1 MNLSLHCTNKG
12 LIFTLYRTINGDI
25 YAAVRFVQVATVLF
39 LLGMSSF
46 LYFFQ
51 IKHLTGTKILRIL
64 RAKGLASKIP
74 EDLYHLIKKAVA
86 IRKHLEKNR
95 QDKDSK
101 YRLILIESRVHK
113 LARYYK
119 TKSVLPPNWKY
130 ESATASA
137 LVA

>member
-1 MNLSLHCTNKG
+1 
-12 LIFTLYRTINGDI
+12 
-25 YAAVRFVQVATVLF
+25 
-39 LLGMSSF
+39 MSSPPSLSF
-46 LYFFQ
+46 DSLMVISSEHLFGESETKSVKYLFNCNLIQ

-119 TKSVLPPNWKY
+119 TKTVLPPNWKY

>member
-1 MNLSLHCTNKG
+1 MIISSEH
-12 LIFTLYRTINGDI
+12 
-25 YAAVRFVQVATVLF
+25 LF
-39 LLGMSSF
+39 GESETKSVKYLF
-46 LYFFQ
+46 NCNQIQ

-119 TKSVLPPNWKY
+119 TKTVLPPNWKY

>member
-1 MNLSLHCTNKG
+1 MNTS
-12 LIFTLYRTINGDI
+12 INI
-25 YAAVRFVQVATVLF
+25 
-39 LLGMSSF
+39 S
-46 LYFFQ
+46 Q

-64 RAKGLASKIP
+64 RAKGLSSTIP

-86 IRKHLEKNR
+86 IRKHMEKNR

-101 YRLILIESRVHK
+101 YRLILIESRIHK

-119 TKSVLPPNWKY
+119 TKAVLPPSWKY

>member
-1 MNLSLHCTNKG
+1 
-12 LIFTLYRTINGDI
+12 
-25 YAAVRFVQVATVLF
+25 
-39 LLGMSSF
+39 MSSPPSLPF
-46 LYFFQ
+46 NSLMIISSEHLFGESETKSVKYLLNYNPVQ

-119 TKSVLPPNWKY
+119 TKTVLPPNWKY